1 MKKKIIA
8 LLLCIVM
15 LSGSVLSFSGCG
27 KEKAPDA
34 FVIMSDALDGL
45 FNPVFATS
53 GADSAIVSLTQI
65 GMLTSVYENG
75 SIAVGF
81 GENEAV
87 VTKDYESNYNASKN
101 ETTYTFVIKNGIK
114 YSDGHPL
121 TIEDVLFNLYV
132 YLDPVYTGSATMY
145 STDIKGLA
153 AYRTQKPGAS
163 SNNNNDDAISN
174 TANTRA
180 QNRINELINL
190 FKSQLKAHPN
200 ESIDYS
206 MMVEAINKHSLS
218 LGYKQAISNN
228 VSEVTN
234 DQLLADYEL
243 ALKLFKE
250 ELERDYVA
258 SQESY
263 IDAPY
268 DTRAEF
274 KDPIFCFMF
283 TEGYVSVEY
292 ERDPVTNKVDKSK
305 FKTITKQYNDK
316 VITSKEQAINF
327 VYEDKIGTQLDIILS
342 YWATAQ
348 ELMTDFAAKA
358 KEVVLHQ
365 NIKDGEL
372 VVKNIEGIV
381 SLGHDAAT
389 KGTTIKVN
397 GTDYK
402 IASAHNADGTPVA
415 ADEYD
420 VLQITIE
427 GVDPKAVWNFAF
439 AVAPQHYYG
448 EGSKVG
454 MDIENNQ
461 FGVEFGSFGFMTDV
475 IQQTR
480 NIKVPVGAGA
490 YKATDRANADNPDGN
505 AFYRDNV
512 VYFKANNYFE
522 TVGEGLNNAKI
533 EKVRYQ
539 VVSSNNALEALRTGS
554 VHYVTPQLTNQ
565 NFDTIESLKSSGI
578 NSLLSKQ
585 LGYGY
590 IGINASKVTDL
601 NLRKAIMSAMNTA
614 QAIQYYRT
622 GTAEQIYWPMST
634 VSWAYPKDASGKPS
648 TDNNHTYPQMGMFDE
663 SVAREAIADYMKAA
677 GVSAGDSKLK
687 ITFTIAGS
695 SLDDHPVYTVFRDAA
710 LLLNDMGWD
719 IDVVPDT
726 QALTKLST
734 GSLSVWAAAWGS
746 TIDPDLYQVYH
757 KNSTATSTLAW
768 GYPSIKTQGS
778 SQEKAI
784 LNELSDL
791 IDRARETDDQ
801 QTRTELY
808 EQAMGKILD
817 LAIELPVY
825 QRSTVYVYNAK
836 IIDANTLPSADEM
849 NPYTSPL
856 DRIWE
861 IEFAK

>member
-1 MKKKIIA
+1 MKKKILA
-8 LLLCIVM
+8 LLLCILM
-15 LSGSVLSFSGCG
+15 LASSVLTFSGCG
-27 KEKAPDA
+27 KEKKPDA
-34 FVIMSDALDGL
+34 FVIMSEALDGL
-45 FNPVFATS
+45 FNPFFSTS
-53 GADSAIVSLTQI
+53 GADSTIVSMTQI

-75 SIAVGF
+75 SIGVGF

-87 VTKDYESNYNASKN
+87 VTKDYESTYNASKD

-153 AYRTQKPGAS
+153 AYRTQRPGAS
-163 SNNNNDDAISN
+163 SSSNNDDTISS
-174 TANTRA
+174 TANSRA
-180 QNRINELINL
+180 QTRINELINL
-190 FKSQLKAHPN
+190 FKAQKKAHPN
-200 ESIDYS
+200 DAITYD
-206 MMVEAINKHSLS
+206 MMVEAINKHALGS
-218 LGYKQAISNN
+218 GYKMAISNN
-228 VSEVTN
+228 PSEVTN
-234 DQLLADYEL
+234 AQLLEDYEKT
-243 ALKLFKE
+243 LKLFKE

-263 IDAPY
+263 TDKPY
-268 DTRAEF
+268 DTREEF

-283 TEGYVSVEY
+283 AEGYVRVEY
-292 ERDPVTNKVDKSK
+292 ERDPVTNKEDKSK
-305 FKTITKQYNDK
+305 FKTFTKEYNDK
-316 VITSKEQAINF
+316 IITTKEAAIDFIYN
-327 VYEDKIGTQLDIILS
+327 DKIGMELDMILS

-348 ELMTDFAAKA
+348 ELMTDYAAKA
-358 KEVVLHQ
+358 KEVLLHQ

-389 KGTTIKVN
+389 KGSTIKVN

-402 IASAHNADGTPVA
+402 IASDHNADGTPA
-415 ADEYD
+415 GADEYD

-427 GVDPKAVWNFAF
+427 GIDPKAVWNFSF

-454 MDIENNQ
+454 MDIANNK
-461 FGVEFGSFGFMTDV
+461 FGVEFGSFDFMTDV

-490 YKATDRANADNPDGN
+490 YKATNRSNSDNPDGN
-505 AFYRDNV
+505 SFYSDNV
-512 VYFKANNYFE
+512 VYFKANSFFE
-522 TVGEGLNNAKI
+522 TVGAGLNNAKI
-533 EKVRYQ
+533 EKIRFQ
-539 VVSSNNALEALRTGS
+539 VVSSNNSLEALKSGS
-554 VHYVTPQLTNQ
+554 VHYVTPQLTNK
-565 NFDTIESLKSSGI
+565 NFDTIESMKSSGI

-585 LGYGY
+585 LGF
-590 IGINASKVTDL
+590 GINANKVQDI
-601 NLRKAIMSAMNTA
+601 NIRKAIMSAMDTA

-634 VSWAYPKDASGKPS
+634 VSWAYPKDPSGKPS
-648 TDNNHTYPQMGMFDE
+648 TDNGKTYPQMGIFDE
-663 SVAREAIADYMKAA
+663 EAARTAISDYMKAA

-710 LLLNDMGWD
+710 ALLNDMGWD

-726 QALTKLST
+726 QALTKLAT

-746 TIDPDLYQVYH
+746 TIDPDMYQVYH

-768 GYPSIKTQGS
+768 GYPSIKNQGS
-778 SQEKAI
+778 SQEKNI

-801 QTRTELY
+801 TIRADLY
-808 EQAMGKILD
+808 EQAMGKVLD

-836 IIDANTLPSADEM
+836 VIDENTLPSAADM

-856 DRIWE
+856 DKIWE
-861 IEFAK
+861 IDFVK